1 MTRPFPLLAAAV
13 LLLSATP
20 GAPQAPAA
28 LEKSYNPCKTAE
40 PHDPRIVIAL
50 VSGSGGRGGGT
61 CRAVVQPSSKR
72 VCAGSTVRWS
82 VVNTCDTTAL
92 RDLLIP
98 DLDRVTGTPCS
109 EVKVD
114 VKPGAVAEIACTLK
128 RDIQVRAKYS
138 VATGSRDKHRVLVDP
153 ELDIRR

>member
-1 MTRPFPLLAAAV
+1 MTRSLPVLAAAV
-13 LLLSATP
+13 LLLAATP
-20 GAPQAPAA
+20 GAPQDPTAM
-28 LEKSYNPCKTAE
+28 EKSYNPCRAAE

-61 CRAVVQPSSKR
+61 CRAVVQPGSKR
-72 VCAGSTVRWS
+72 VCAGATVRWS
-82 VVNTCDTTAL
+82 VINTCDTTTL
-92 RDLLIP
+92 RDILIP

-109 EVKVD
+109 AVKVD

-128 RDIQVRAKYS
+128 KDIQTRAKYS
-138 VATGSRDKHRVLVDP
+138 IATGSKERHKILVDP